1 MNRRT
6 SFFLGAGLFLA
17 LGLLGIYLLS
27 RLSPYQ
33 TTLEHGPAPEVAA
46 NPYLAAEHFLRSRG
60 LSVQRADGL
69 EVLPALPSQGQTL
82 LLLGARKHM
91 TPRQVERVL
100 EWAAKGGHLLFVAE
114 RVWDKDAGK
123 SGDLLL
129 DRLQIQQY
137 LTEDLDDEDAEDA
150 EDAEDGESDADSA
163 QAPTEQ
169 DSASEAASEAD
180 TASTGQQADA
190 EASNPTDEQSTD
202 KDRYPELTKLY
213 LENENAP
220 AYIGFDTDFHLY
232 DAKNQAQAWANS
244 SDSTHMLQLNHGD
257 GLITVLSDNWIWQNR
272 DIGNYDNAWLLWYLT
287 QDSAVTLLYR
297 AERDDLASL
306 LLRNFPEALVALAL
320 LIALALWAVGLRQG
334 PLQAPASRARRQL
347 QEHLRGSADF
357 LRRCSGQHSLLHALQ
372 RDILRQARRHHPGF
386 ERLDVAT
393 QWQTLGRLTR
403 LPTSAISQAMRPLPP
418 QRLSSADFTRQ
429 VAHLQT
435 LRNAL

>member
-1 MNRRT
+1 MSRRT

-27 RLSPYQ
+27 RVSPYQ
-33 TTLEHGPAPEVAA
+33 TTIKHGPAPEVAA

-60 LSVQRADGL
+60 LSVQRTDGL
-69 EVLPALPSQGQTL
+69 EVLPSLPSQGQTL

-91 TPRQVERVL
+91 TPRQAERVL

-114 RVWDKDAGK
+114 RVWDEDAGK

-129 DRLQIQQY
+129 DRLEIQQS
-137 LTEDLDDEDAEDA
+137 LTEDLDEEDEETSEA
-150 EDAEDGESDADSA
+150 DADSA
-163 QAPTEQ
+163 QAPADQ
-169 DSASEAASEAD
+169 NAASEEDNAASAPSNEQAPDAD
-180 TASTGQQADA
+180 ES
-190 EASNPTDEQSTD
+190 SPTDEQSVD
-202 KDRYPELTKLY
+202 EDRYPELTKLY
-213 LENENAP
+213 LENEKAP
-220 AYIGFDTDFHLY
+220 AYISFDTDFHLY

-257 GLITVLSDNWIWQNR
+257 GLITVLTDSWIWQNR

-297 AERDDLASL
+297 ADHDDLASL

-320 LIALALWAVGLRQG
+320 LIALTLWSVGLRQG

-347 QEHLRGSADF
+347 AEHLRGSADF
-357 LRRCSGQHSLLHALQ
+357 IRRCSGQQSLLQALQ
-372 RDILRQARRHHPGF
+372 RDIQRQARRRHPGF
-386 ERLDVAT
+386 ERLDVAA
-393 QWQTLGRLTR
+393 QWQILARLTR

-418 QRLSSADFTRQ
+418 QRLSATDFTRQ

>member
-1 MNRRT
+1 MSRRT
-6 SFFLGAGLFLA
+6 SFYLGAGLFLA

-33 TTLEHGPAPEVAA
+33 TTIEHGPAPEVAA
-46 NPYLAAEHFLRSRG
+46 NPYLAAEHFLHSRG

-69 EVLPALPSQGQTL
+69 EVLPSLPSQGQTL
-82 LLLGARKHM
+82 LLLGDRKHM
-91 TPRQVERVL
+91 TPRQAERVL
-100 EWAAKGGHLLFVAE
+100 TWAAKGGHLLFVAE
-114 RVWDKDAGK
+114 RVWDKDSGK

-129 DRLQIQQY
+129 DRLEIQQY
-137 LTEDLDDEDAEDA
+137 LTEDLDDENAED
-150 EDAEDGESDADSA
+150 EEDGEANADSA
-163 QAPTEQ
+163 QAPAEQ
-169 DSASEAASEAD
+169 NATSEEDSAASAPSNE
-180 TASTGQQADA
+180 QAPDA
-190 EASNPTDEQSTD
+190 EESSPAAEQSAD
-202 KDRYPELTKLY
+202 EDRYPELTKLY

-220 AYIGFDTDFHLY
+220 AYISFDTDFHLY

-386 ERLDVAT
+386 ERLDVAA

-403 LPTSAISQAMRPLPP
+403 LPPSAISLAMRPLPP
-418 QRLSSADFTRQ
+418 QRLSAADFTRQ